1 MPEKLLTKI
10 GAILEAL
17 RMPYMI
23 VGSFASSSHG
33 IPRSTNDLDVVIDP
47 TPEGFAALLEQFP
60 DASYYLSKTAA
71 REALSARGQFN
82 VVEYATGWKV
92 DFILR
97 KASDHGRE
105 AFARRSPTEM
115 LGVTL
120 ETASPEDTILSKL
133 EWAKLGGSD
142 RQLDDAAGVI
152 RVQGE
157 SLDIAY
163 IERWVRVLAL
173 DEAWRETMTRAAKV

>member
-1 MPEKLLTKI
+1 MPEKLLAKV

-17 RMPYMI
+17 RVPYMI
-23 VGSFASSSHG
+23 VGSFASSAHG
-33 IPRSTNDLDVVIDP
+33 VPRSTNDLDVVIDP
-47 TPEGFAALLEQFP
+47 TPEGFTALLGQFP
-60 DASYYLSKTAA
+60 DASYYLSRDAA
-71 REALSARGQFN
+71 RDALSARGQFH
-82 VVEYATGWKV
+82 VVEYATDWKV
-92 DFILR
+92 DFILH

-120 ETASPEDTILSKL
+120 DTASPEDTILSKL

-157 SLDIAY
+157 SLDFAY
-163 IERWVRVLAL
+163 IERWVRVLGL
-173 DEAWRETMTRAAKV
+173 DELWRATIARAATA